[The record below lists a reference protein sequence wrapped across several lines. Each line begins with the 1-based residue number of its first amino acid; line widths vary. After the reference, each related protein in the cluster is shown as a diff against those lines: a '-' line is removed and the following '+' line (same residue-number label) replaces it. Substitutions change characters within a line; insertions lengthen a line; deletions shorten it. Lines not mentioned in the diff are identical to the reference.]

1 MALGPLQRG
10 LGRLQRPES
19 LLGRDTFRYIEQ
31 QRPGHRWEPAAGY
44 LLLLVDNQC
53 DQAHPPAVLYLEGR
67 DVKEGVRKALAMA
80 AVVPPQGT
88 VRVQFLALGWRLPL
102 DARCG
107 RVDCCG
113 EGRRNQ
119 RRRAKGGDDMNML
132 WIGVLAGMIV
142 CVGPEWLKI
151 LTFVVAVL
159 FSGLLVH
166 LPVHGHGHLHATANP
181 WVLAIGGVGFGVW
194 SWHYARK
201 RGLQHLGAA
210 ELNTRWTNVRRMS
223 KWGW

>member
-1 MALGPLQRG
+1 MPKYWHPGVSNCHVFASGSSVAAADGCSDRPIFGVGRVTWMAGLTVQLARDLDRAATEPVGVSPVALGRG
-10 LGRLQRPES
+10 LG
-19 LLGRDTFRYIEQ
+19 
-31 QRPGHRWEPAAGY
+31 
-44 LLLLVDNQC
+44 
-53 DQAHPPAVLYLEGR
+53 
-67 DVKEGVRKALAMA
+67 
-80 AVVPPQGT
+80 
-88 VRVQFLALGWRLPL
+88 L

-107 RVDCCG
+107 PVDSCRK
-113 EGRRNQ
+113 GRRNQ
-119 RRRAKGGDDMNML
+119 HRPAKRGGDDMNML

-142 CVGPEWLKI
+142 CAGPEWLKI

-166 LPVHGHGHLHATANP
+166 LPVHGHGHPHATANP

-210 ELNTRWTNVRRMS
+210 ELNTRWTNVRKMS